1 MKNKTRLIIIAIII
15 MLIGLGWAIYYIL
28 NRSESDTTLSI
39 LDKRWIEN
47 NKEQVVDMAILND
60 LPIYGYEGN
69 GIFFEFIKS
78 LEANTGLEFN
88 KVPYVIGSAPSL
100 GEYVYKILGTNIE
113 ANEKQILIY
122 EDFYVIL
129 GKTDKQFNDLKEING
144 SIGVL
149 NEDIAAV
156 SYYLTSS
163 NITYKPYE
171 TATLLFEGFNN
182 DEVNLIVLPYNLY
195 INTILSNDNYFIKF
209 HLNDVSKQYVLE
221 LSDENERLNDIITK
235 YYNKWSNDQYEQ
247 VYNQYLFDLYLVNR
261 KIDSVTKNEFQSKR
275 YNYGLINYLP
285 YEMVLEDELI
295 GINSE
300 YINLFSAITG
310 VEFKFLKYNN
320 INELNKAIADGLIDI
335 SFNYYNTVSGDDY
348 IKSISPYK
356 EEYVLLVHD
365 TQDIVINSL
374 KSIEDNKVVVLKDTL
389 LSNYLKEHLNADIIE
404 IQTLDDL
411 LKNNDKTN
419 LILID
424 GHTYDYYQDKNF
436 NNYKV
441 VLRDKL
447 NKDYTF
453 LLKQSDDN
461 KVFIDLFNQFIVS
474 IDYRKMVSKANID
487 LLQDPVRQNLIE
499 ILSRYILLIIIAIYF
514 FAHIT
519 VTLLTKQKVKK
530 KLKKED
536 KLKYTDMLTSLKNR
550 SYLNDHIEE
559 WENNKN
565 YPQAI
570 VIIDLNNVKYVND
583 NYGHEEGD
591 NLIKKAA
598 VILINT
604 QLEKSEIIRSD
615 GNEFLIYLV
624 GYTEQQVLLYTRKLY
639 KEFKNL
645 PHEFG
650 AAIGFSMIEDDIKTI
665 DDAMNEAVLDMRTN
679 KEGQKE

>member
-47 NKEQVVDMAILND
+47 NKEQVVDIAILND

-221 LSDENERLNDIITK
+221 LSGENERLNDIITK

-374 KSIEDNKVVVLKDTL
+374 KSIEDNKVVVLK
-389 LSNYLKEHLNADIIE
+389 I
-404 IQTLDDL
+404 
-411 LKNNDKTN
+411 
-419 LILID
+419 
-424 GHTYDYYQDKNF
+424 
-436 NNYKV
+436 
-441 VLRDKL
+441 
-447 NKDYTF
+447 
-453 LLKQSDDN
+453 
-461 KVFIDLFNQFIVS
+461 
-474 IDYRKMVSKANID
+474 
-487 LLQDPVRQNLIE
+487 
-499 ILSRYILLIIIAIYF
+499 RY
-514 FAHIT
+514 
-519 VTLLTKQKVKK
+519 
-530 KLKKED
+530 
-536 KLKYTDMLTSLKNR
+536 
-550 SYLNDHIEE
+550 
-559 WENNKN
+559 
-565 YPQAI
+565 
-570 VIIDLNNVKYVND
+570 
-583 NYGHEEGD
+583 
-591 NLIKKAA
+591 
-598 VILINT
+598 
-604 QLEKSEIIRSD
+604 
-615 GNEFLIYLV
+615 
-624 GYTEQQVLLYTRKLY
+624 
-639 KEFKNL
+639 
-645 PHEFG
+645 
-650 AAIGFSMIEDDIKTI
+650 
-665 DDAMNEAVLDMRTN
+665 
-679 KEGQKE
+679 